1 MAATTKDSVS
11 DNEHEVQGK
20 ITELAAAVKDLT
32 QETKRLKGNL
42 DKMHSLQVLLYEVT
56 EQCVNH
62 LESSKA
68 RAPLNVSATE
78 HNGTMTANN

>member
-1 MAATTKDSVS
+1 MAATTEDTVS
-11 DNEHEVQGK
+11 ENEVQAK
-20 ITELAAAVKDLT
+20 ILELAAAVKDLT

-68 RAPLNVSATE
+68 PLNAPTTK
-78 HNGTMTANN
+78 HNETMISNNE

>member
-1 MAATTKDSVS
+1 MADSVS

-42 DKMHSLQVLLYEVT
+42 DKMHNLQVLLYEVT

-68 RAPLNVSATE
+68 PPNVSATE